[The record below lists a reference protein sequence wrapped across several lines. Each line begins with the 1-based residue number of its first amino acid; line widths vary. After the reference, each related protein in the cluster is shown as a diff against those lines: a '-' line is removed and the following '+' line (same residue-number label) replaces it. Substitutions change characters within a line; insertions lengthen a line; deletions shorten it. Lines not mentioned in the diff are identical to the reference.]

1 MGTITEILIVED
13 DFGFRDTLED
23 VLVEEGYSVSVARDG
38 SEALARLPQLR
49 RPVLILLDL
58 QMPVMDG
65 VTFLHHLRQRPRA
78 EDFEVVV
85 MSAGVS
91 PEWLATA
98 PGVVRA
104 LKKPFDL
111 GEIVTLCA
119 EFAERHWRRSGA
131 ARSATGEPTAFVDGS
146 AAPPSAPEE

>member
-1 MGTITEILIVED
+1 MGAIAEILIVED

-23 VLVEEGYSVSVARDG
+23 VLADEGYSVSVARNGTD
-38 SEALARLPQLR
+38 ALARLAHLR

-65 VTFLHHLRQRPRA
+65 VTFLHHLRQWPRA
-78 EDFEVVV
+78 QDFEVVV

-111 GEIVTLCA
+111 REIVTLCA
-119 EFAERHWRRSGA
+119 EFAERHWRRSGS
-131 ARSATGEPTAFVDGS
+131 ARNTTGEPTAFVDGS